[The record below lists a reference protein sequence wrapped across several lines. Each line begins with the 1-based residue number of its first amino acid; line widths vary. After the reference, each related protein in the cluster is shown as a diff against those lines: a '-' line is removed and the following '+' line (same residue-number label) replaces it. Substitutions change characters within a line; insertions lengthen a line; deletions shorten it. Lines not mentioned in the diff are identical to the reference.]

1 MDKPFHEIH
10 IIDDNEVDTYI
21 SEHLIEELGL
31 SEKISSSSNGQD
43 ALDYLNGLGV
53 HQPDIVFLDVRMPV
67 MGGFEFLEKYSE
79 FLHDKPKKPKIF
91 MLTSSSDPFDV
102 EKAGV
107 NPLVK
112 KYFSKPLSPEIL
124 QKIKEGKYN

>member
-1 MDKPFHEIH
+1 MEKPFNEIH
-10 IIDDNEVDTYI
+10 IIDDNDVDTYI

-31 SEKISSSSNGQD
+31 SEKISASSNGKD
-43 ALDYLNGLGV
+43 ALDYLNTLGGD
-53 HQPDIVFLDVRMPV
+53 QPDIVFLDVRMPV
-67 MGGFEFLEKYSE
+67 MSGFEFLERYTT
-79 FLHDKPKKPKIF
+79 FLEDKPKKPKIF

-102 EKAGV
+102 EKATN

-124 QKIKEGKYN
+124 EALKDGRY